1 MLQKT
6 LSIVLILLAVI
17 SLFLPFQEFRDIW
30 ADFDP
35 AGNLINDRS
44 FWDDLFSGRNQNS
57 GLSLILP
64 VLPVVLLIVGNIYSS
79 FFLKTRKLLGII
91 LTGISFVITLYLYL
105 PLGSTAEPNPHSMF
119 RPPVPEIGIGYY
131 LLLIVSILSFLLSF
145 IQLKKVSRK

>member
-35 AGNLINDRS
+35 SGNLNNDRS
-44 FWDDLFSGRNQNS
+44 FWDHFFSGRNQNS
-57 GLSLILP
+57 GLELMLP
-64 VLPVVLLIVGNIYSS
+64 VLPVLLLIIGNIYST
-79 FFLKTRKLLGII
+79 FFLKTRKFVGVI
-91 LTGISFVITLYLYL
+91 LTGIGFGITLYLYIEL
-105 PLGSTAEPNPHSMF
+105 RTSAEPIPNSMF

-131 LLLIVSILSFLLSF
+131 LLLIVTLISFVLSF
-145 IQLKKVSRK
+145 IQLRRVSRK